1 MGAYD
6 SPAVAAAIVVNN
18 MLFSYYILTVLGA
31 IVISI
36 FIYRIV
42 VSSARGI
49 RTLACLN
56 NENQRYFRSPNPI
69 HSWTKRHLLDAP
81 LFRRRHQRQ
90 LRVGPVKMGTLPTRF
105 QSLLLAGIIAMNVV
119 LCAYGI
125 EWNGPLITKLKHLRI
140 RSGTLALVNMI
151 ALVLMAGR
159 NNPLIRL
166 LDISY
171 NAFNLMHRW
180 FGRIV
185 VALAVTHGTVEITS
199 IVVGGQKTHTPG
211 WKSFTNT
218 LKGVRFITFGF
229 VVSHGWQFVSRLIF
243 PIRLA
248 NRCTRHS

>member
-1 MGAYD
+1 MGSYD

-18 MLFSYYILTVLGA
+18 MLFSYYILIVLGA

-36 FIYRIV
+36 FIYRTV
-42 VSSARGI
+42 VRSARYI
-49 RTLACLN
+49 RTLTCLN
-56 NENQRYFRSPNPI
+56 NENQRYFKSPDPMY
-69 HSWTKRHLLDAP
+69 SWMKRHVLDAP

-90 LRVGPVKMGTLPTRF
+90 LRMGPMEMGTLPTRF
-105 QSLLLAGIIAMNVV
+105 QSLLLVGIIAMNVV

-125 EWNGPLITKLKHLRI
+125 EWNGPLTTKLKHLRN

-151 ALVLMAGR
+151 PLVLMAGR
-159 NNPLIRL
+159 NNPLICL

-185 VALAVTHGTVEITS
+185 VALAVTHGTVEIIS

-211 WKSFTNT
+211 WESFTDT

-229 VVSHGWQFVSRLIF
+229 VVSQGLKPVPVQHSQIGLTGAF
-243 PIRLA
+243 
-248 NRCTRHS
+248 RHS

>member
-1 MGAYD
+1 MGAHD

-18 MLFSYYILTVLGA
+18 MLFSYYILSVLGA

-42 VSSARGI
+42 VRSVRYI
-49 RTLACLN
+49 RILTCLN
-56 NENQRYFRSPNPI
+56 NENQQYFKSPNPMY
-69 HSWTKRHLLDAP
+69 SWMKRHLLDAP

-90 LRVGPVKMGTLPTRF
+90 LRMGPVEMGTLPTRF
-105 QSLLLAGIIAMNVV
+105 QSLLLVGIIAMNVV

-125 EWNGPLITKLKHLRI
+125 EWNGPLITKLKHLRN

-151 ALVLMAGR
+151 PLVLIAGR
-159 NNPLIRL
+159 NNPFIRL

-171 NAFNLMHRW
+171 NTFNLMHRW

-199 IVVGGQKTHTPG
+199 IVVGGQTTHVSG
-211 WKSFTNT
+211 WESFTST
-218 LKGVRFITFGF
+218 LKEVRFITFGF
-229 VVSHGWQFVSRLIF
+229 VVSHGWQFFSVQPS
-243 PIRLA
+243 
-248 NRCTRHS
+248 

>member
-1 MGAYD
+1 MGAHD

-18 MLFSYYILTVLGA
+18 MLFSYYILSVLGA

-42 VSSARGI
+42 VRSVRYI
-49 RTLACLN
+49 RILTCLN
-56 NENQRYFRSPNPI
+56 NENQQYFKSPNPI
-69 HSWTKRHLLDAP
+69 YSRMKRHLLDAP

-90 LRVGPVKMGTLPTRF
+90 LRMGPVEMGTLPTRF
-105 QSLLLAGIIAMNVV
+105 QSLLLVGIIAMNVV

-125 EWNGPLITKLKHLRI
+125 EWNGPLITKLKHLRN

-151 ALVLMAGR
+151 PLVLMAGR

-171 NAFNLMHRW
+171 NTFNLMHRW

-185 VALAVTHGTVEITS
+185 VALAVTHGTVEIIS
-199 IVVGGQKTHTPG
+199 IVVGGQMIHTPG
-211 WKSFTNT
+211 WDSFKGT
-218 LKGVRFITFGF
+218 LKEVRFITFGF
-229 VVSHGWQFVSRLIF
+229 VVSHGWQFFSVQ
-243 PIRLA
+243 
-248 NRCTRHS
+248 HS